1 MFFPQRLL
9 RVCPLVLVDAFDSED
24 RLEMS
29 SGWSGSTVFSRS
41 SILASMV
48 VKKAII
54 SGYCDS
60 MFCRAMS
67 EPDIEL
73 IGLGPWSVGS
83 TAFLCCWADG
93 APGMVNLCT
102 FS

>member
-1 MFFPQRLL
+1 M
-9 RVCPLVLVDAFDSED
+9 DAFDSED

-29 SGWSGSTVFSRS
+29 SGRPGLTVFFRS
-41 SILASMV
+41 SILARMV
-48 VKKAII
+48 VTQVII
-54 SGYCDS
+54 YGYCDS

-67 EPDIEL
+67 EPDIEV
-73 IGLGPWSVGS
+73 IGLVPWSVGS

-93 APGMVNLCT
+93 APGTVNFCT